1 MSSDQTSTDLADA
14 ATGAV
19 RALRGAVA
27 GFEAGCLTGEDARR
41 LAEVFAEGQRLCSA
55 GMALC
60 AIRVSDCSAW
70 TSSGARSPEH
80 WLAGISG
87 TGVGTARALLDTA
100 DRLES
105 QPDLADAFRAGH
117 LSQVQATE
125 ISAAASAAGP
135 TDPDAARRL
144 VEQAKDSSLRRL
156 QDECRRLASASRSPE
171 ADRSRLEALRR
182 GRYLKTWTDPDGA
195 GRLNGR
201 LAPDDYARFLASLKP
216 FENRVFESA
225 RKAGKREGFAAYAA
239 DALTAMATAA
249 GTAGSATEGSEG
261 AEGAAPAKVIAVID
275 HAALTR
281 GHTEAGECCEI
292 VGVGPVPVQVVHEM
306 MKDAFLAAVVTD
318 GVDIRSVVHL
328 GRSATAMQRT
338 ALTVRDRGCVNCGS
352 TQHLEIDHV
361 DGWRKTQRT
370 ELDRL
375 AFLCHH
381 DHFLK
386 TYRGWTLTGG
396 PGDWSFKPPASPAR
410 TPGDSGGPEAG
421 EATNRATQDAERAS
435 LHPIEARQA
444 ERRQLELEP
453 PGSETGP
460 PAPRPN
466 ACGADP

>member
-1 MSSDQTSTDLADA
+1 MSLTQTSTGLADA
-14 ATGAV
+14 IAGAV
-19 RALRGAVA
+19 KALRGAVT

-55 GMALC
+55 GMAMC
-60 AIRVSDCSAW
+60 ATRVADCAAW

-87 TGVGTARALLDTA
+87 SGVGAARALLDTA

-105 QPDLADAFRAGH
+105 QPDLAEAFRAGH
-117 LSQVQATE
+117 LSEAQAKE

-135 TDPDAARRL
+135 ADPDAGRRL
-144 VEQAKDSSLRRL
+144 VEQAKGSSLRRL
-156 QDECRRLASASRSPE
+156 QDECRRVASASRSPE
-171 ADRSRLEALRR
+171 ADRDRLEALRR

-201 LAPDDYARFLASLKP
+201 LAPDDYARLLAYLKP
-216 FENRVFESA
+216 FEKTVFDSA
-225 RKAGKREGFAAYAA
+225 RKAGKREGFAAYTA
-239 DALTAMATAA
+239 DALIAMATAA
-249 GTAGSATEGSEG
+249 GTAGNAEG

-281 GHTEAGECCEI
+281 GHTEAGESCQI
-292 VGVGPVPVQVVHEM
+292 VGVGPVPVQVVQEM

-328 GRSATAMQRT
+328 GRSATALQRT
-338 ALTVRDRGCVNCGS
+338 ALTVRDRGCVHCGS
-352 TQHLEIDHV
+352 TQRLEIDHV
-361 DGWRKTQRT
+361 DGWRATQRT

-386 TYRGWTLTGG
+386 TYRGWTLNGG
-396 PGDWSFKPPASPAR
+396 PGAWSFEPPASPVQNRGEA
-410 TPGDSGGPEAG
+410 GKPEAG
-421 EATNRATQDAERAS
+421 EGADQSIDHADRAD
-435 LHPIEARQA
+435 LHPA
-444 ERRQLELEP
+444 EPGQTKMHQLELEP
-453 PGSETGP
+453 PQLDTGP
-460 PAPRPN
+460 SAPRP
-466 ACGADP
+466 GAGGPDP